1 MRAPF
6 SQKKIVTPLRCVLL
20 EPRIRIMK
28 LNFLLLLSV
37 LLSIGNGL
45 QATSVDYDRGLQTAR
60 AQRVEQLTKPD
71 GWLTLIGLHYLQP
84 GRNTVGTASDNSLAL
99 AAGPAHL
106 GTVEL
111 SSEGRITFTA
121 ATGVEVRID
130 GQLSAAAEL
139 SLGNS
144 DRKPTLVSVDTV
156 SFFVI
161 ERGGRKALRVRDSAA
176 ERRTH
181 FLGLDYFATDPS
193 WRIEA
198 RWVPFAT
205 PRNVP
210 ITNIAGHTTM
220 HQIPGKA
227 VFQRDG
233 ATYELLPLVEG
244 PDDPLFFIFAD
255 ATSGDQT
262 YQMRFL
268 DAEPPKDGVLVLDFN
283 LAENPPCAFTP
294 FATCPLP
301 PKKNRLTLAIIA
313 GEKNYRGAH
322 P

>member
-1 MRAPF
+1 
-6 SQKKIVTPLRCVLL
+6 
-20 EPRIRIMK
+20 MK
-28 LNFLLLLSV
+28 LKSLLILSSLLLTGGSLCAA
-37 LLSIGNGL
+37 G
-45 QATSVDYDRGLQTAR
+45 VDYAGELDVTR
-60 AQRVEQLTKPD
+60 AKRVEQLTKPD
-71 GWLTLIGLHYLQP
+71 GWLTLIGLHFLQP
-84 GRNTVGTASDNSLAL
+84 GPNTLGTAPDNSLVL
-99 AAGPAHL
+99 AAGPVHFGVA
-106 GTVEL
+106 EL
-111 SSEGRITFTA
+111 SAAGTITFTA
-121 ATGVEVRID
+121 AAGADAWID
-130 GQLSAAAEL
+130 GAPSPAAEL
-139 SLGNS
+139 KLGGE
-144 DRKPTLVSVDTV
+144 DRKPTLVTAGAV

-161 ERGGRKALRVRDSAA
+161 ERGGRKALRVKDSAA
-176 ERRTH
+176 ARRTH

-210 ITNIAGHTTM
+210 ITNIAGNTTV

-233 ATYELLPLVEG
+233 VTYELLPLVEG

-255 ATSGDQT
+255 STSGEQT

-268 DAEPPKDGVLVLDFN
+268 DADPPKDGTVVLDFN

-301 PKKNRLTLAIIA
+301 PKENRLTLAITA

-322 P
+322 H